1 MMAYAVRT
9 TQNALATHSRITA
22 IDYTADGGKQ
32 DLIYVYVC
40 FSLDWKCLQKIFKG
54 KGLNTPTN
62 PMFFQK
68 GGGGQGLARNRPRIL
83 VPVLAVRRCEPVGQQ
98 GGPWVGGGRRRSRRW
113 VVTHALNMRV

>member
-68 GGGGQGLARNRPRIL
+68 GGGGQGGTLAKSKAPTPPALLIIFA
-83 VPVLAVRRCEPVGQQ
+83 VPATSELTR
-98 GGPWVGGGRRRSRRW
+98 GPAAEVNEMW
-113 VVTHALNMRV
+113 